1 MCLTTK
7 QSNWLIADKDIE
19 CYKMLEKCHDYL
31 CGTYYRTPYR
41 ERIVRD
47 EIINGKQDF
56 VAKGVPHFSPMYMVC
71 GHDYYRIEEGAIH
84 AYQELSKARSEAA
97 GLWCMVFK
105 CVIPKGTKYAVG
117 LCGDICAE
125 KMKFVQK
132 I

>member
-7 QSNWLIADKDIE
+7 QSNWLIAEQDIE
-19 CYKMLEKCHDYL
+19 CYKMLEKWYDTW
-31 CGTYYRTPYR
+31 GNPYYRTPYR
-41 ERIVRD
+41 EWLVRGD
-47 EIINGKQDF
+47 IINGKEDF
-56 VAKGVPHFSPMYMVC
+56 VANGVPHFSPMYIGS
-71 GHDYYRIEEGAIH
+71 GHYYYQIEEGAIH
-84 AYQELSKARSEAA
+84 AYQELSKARSEA

-117 LCGDICAE
+117 LYGDICAE